1 MLDVFAR
8 TGLVSDRSFR
18 QGIVEVTLLPGRETG
33 QPSDERAAAMT
44 PTQVAAPDTVTEAVR
59 FLSERGYI
67 EDFEFNRAA
76 TGDPAA
82 LPTDPDGAA
91 IVDYTFRF
99 EGPSDPADEA
109 IVLGVRVRDSN
120 RKGVIVSAFGS
131 DADPAHARLLVE
143 LSRS

>member
-1 MLDVFAR
+1 
-8 TGLVSDRSFR
+8 
-18 QGIVEVTLLPGRETG
+18 
-33 QPSDERAAAMT
+33 MT
-44 PTQVAAPDTVTEAVR
+44 PTQAAPDTVTEAVR
-59 FLSERGYI
+59 FLSAHGYV
-67 EDFEFNRAA
+67 EDFEFNVAA

-82 LPTDPDGAA
+82 LSTGPAGVP

-109 IVLGVRVRDSN
+109 IVLGVRVSDTN